1 VKVDDAISTIK
12 KCGEGAVLCKTDIV
26 DAFKLI
32 PIKPD
37 LWHFHGI
44 SWNGHYYFFKRLCFG
59 SRSSPKIFTL
69 LSAAIHWIATT
80 NYGIPYLLYLLDDFL
95 AIISKSHDGHR
106 NMALMTHVF
115 GILNIPIHPD
125 KTIGPVTSIVFLGI
139 QLDSVQMQ
147 ASLPKD
153 KVTRIIELLTDSCT
167 RKSITKRK
175 LLSVLGHLNFASR
188 VILPGR
194 SFVSYLLSL
203 STSVKELH
211 HHVKLSKDCLTDIN
225 MWIRFLKEWNGLSF
239 FYEDFLTE
247 SGDMELYTD
256 ASGSHGYGGYYLGKW
271 FAERW
276 PADLPKVGDPD
287 MSIAF
292 MELVPIV
299 ASIVLWHGS
308 WSKKRIVFH
317 CDNKATVAIINKGRS
332 KSPTIM
338 KLMRRLT
345 WCAAKGN
352 FVVHAKHIPGKKNII
367 SDCLSRFQLERFH
380 ALAPEADRLPTR
392 APPLHDLYLH

>member
-1 VKVDDAISTIK
+1 
-12 KCGEGAVLCKTDIV
+12 
-26 DAFKLI
+26 
-32 PIKPD
+32 
-37 LWHFHGI
+37 
-44 SWNGHYYFFKRLCFG
+44 
-59 SRSSPKIFTL
+59 
-69 LSAAIHWIATT
+69 
-80 NYGIPYLLYLLDDFL
+80 
-95 AIISKSHDGHR
+95 
-106 NMALMTHVF
+106 
-115 GILNIPIHPD
+115 
-125 KTIGPVTSIVFLGI
+125 
-139 QLDSVQMQ
+139 
-147 ASLPKD
+147 
-153 KVTRIIELLTDSCT
+153 
-167 RKSITKRK
+167 
-175 LLSVLGHLNFASR
+175 
-188 VILPGR
+188 
-194 SFVSYLLSL
+194 
-203 STSVKELH
+203 
-211 HHVKLSKDCLTDIN
+211 